1 MTGNSDTDLR
11 ALMAD
16 WQSAPAPAAPA
27 DKIRAY
33 VARRGR
39 LLAAWAAFDTLLGTA
54 FLVFLIHRAV
64 THPDP
69 IEKLAMGLL
78 AAIAAATMAFAW
90 WNLLGTLRP
99 SADDTR
105 TFVALSVERSR
116 RFARNLRAAWGVLAA
131 QAAVFTPWVYHQLY
145 GGGRV
150 PEDGR
155 ELFAWGFLA
164 FMLAGAAAL
173 VVALQAWARRDAAA
187 FEQIRRE
194 LTDEP

>member
-1 MTGNSDTDLR
+1 MTGDFDTDLQT
-11 ALMAD
+11 LMAD
-16 WQSAPAPAAPA
+16 WQSSQAPAAPA
-27 DKIRAY
+27 DQVRAY
-33 VARRGR
+33 VTRRGR

-54 FLVFLIHRAV
+54 FFAFLVQRAV

-78 AAIAAATMAFAW
+78 ATITAATMAFAW
-90 WNLLGTLRP
+90 WNLRGTLRA
-99 SADDTR
+99 SSQDTR

-116 RFARNLRAAWGVLAA
+116 RFARNLRAAWVVLGA
-131 QAAVFTPWVYHQLY
+131 QAVVFTPWVYHQLY

-150 PEDGR
+150 PERGR
-155 ELFAWGFLA
+155 EIFAWSFLA
-164 FMLAGAAAL
+164 VMLAGAAVFIL
-173 VVALQAWARRDAAA
+173 GLQSWARRDAAA